1 MIDNRDHVDRLL
13 DKLKKSLPIPARVPP
28 DLMASLRR
36 QNPDAK
42 ITADCEVA
50 KVFYS
55 GDKGGVLCHV
65 RFDKEE
71 EKKEVFLVSLT
82 YLAFD
87 PRLPVAHDIA
97 AYQKHRI
104 KRLRRDA
111 AAERLAVP
119 H

>member
-1 MIDNRDHVDRLL
+1 MIDHRDQVDRLF
-13 DKLKKSLPIPARVPP
+13 DKLKKSLPLPTRLPP

-50 KVFYS
+50 EVFYS
-55 GDKGGVLCHV
+55 GDEGGILCHV
-65 RFDKEE
+65 RFDKEK
-71 EKKEVFLVSLT
+71 EKKEVFLVSIT
-82 YLAFD
+82 YLVFD
-87 PRLPVAHDIA
+87 RRLPVAHDIA

-111 AAERLAVP
+111 GAERLAV
-119 H
+119 HH

>member
-71 EKKEVFLVSLT
+71 EKKEVFLVSVT

-87 PRLPVAHDIA
+87 RRLPVAHDIA

-104 KRLRRDA
+104 KRLRRENTTDA
-111 AAERLAVP
+111 PAAY